1 MTPHLTSEMVI
12 ALYRASDRHIP
23 SVAYRGEA
31 SRDSSQVKISATAC
45 LSAGFPSQILPVSA
59 VSLSA
64 AEKSICRLRVDLIE
78 MLRISLR
85 AVDYATKAH
94 ALGLVEFALSVP
106 SERKKLEYLSQTI
119 IPASHELYEE
129 ELADSQVDFIESAR
143 AICAAL
149 LSTCQQAYEISSQTV
164 ALVTGGM
171 HGDAKELVQLGE
183 RANRLLR
190 LCIVAFMKQKVEYAE
205 GVLRDIDEWRS
216 DTEEKRSR
224 PEYSTSAMI
233 TREAHDWPIAASLA
247 QIMENLRTI
256 AVASL
261 LPYRFHY

>member
-1 MTPHLTSEMVI
+1 MVI
-12 ALYRASDRHIP
+12 TLFGVSDRHPP
-23 SVAYRGEA
+23 SVNYRGEV
-31 SRDSSQVKISATAC
+31 SQDSSQVTISAKQC
-45 LSAGFPSQILPVSA
+45 LSAGFLSQTPSVSA

-64 AEKSICRLRVDLIE
+64 EEKSICRLRLDLIE
-78 MLRISLR
+78 MLRISLH

-94 ALGLVEFALSVP
+94 ALGLIEFALSVP
-106 SERKKLEYLSQTI
+106 SGRKKLEYLSQTI
-119 IPASHELYEE
+119 IARSHELYEE

-143 AICAAL
+143 SISAAL

-164 ALVTGGM
+164 VLLTGGM
-171 HGDAKELVQLGE
+171 HGDAKDLVQLGE

-190 LCIVAFMKQKVEYAE
+190 LCIVAFIKQKVEYAE
-205 GVLRDIDEWRS
+205 AVLRDIDEWRS
-216 DTEEKRSR
+216 DAEEKRPR